1 MAGLNSALGPAQPRG
16 QFAAIAW
23 LRWRIFVNS
32 LRTVRG
38 RLELFSWV
46 LMGLGFAL
54 FGLGGTFGLGAAAWF
69 FVSRG
74 TVEWLTALLWGVFL
88 YWQLFPVMATAFSE
102 TFDASNFLRFP
113 LAYRPYFLIRVVYGA
128 LDPSTMIGTL
138 WLIGIAAGT
147 GIAAPRLLPW
157 AALVLAA
164 FAVFNI
170 LLNRLIFAWI
180 ERWLAQRKTREIFGI
195 VFFLF
200 IISFQLIGPTMNYY
214 VHHHGKSSPPEL
226 AGVAAR
232 LLPAE
237 RLLPPGLAAS
247 ALARASRGEH
257 LAALGALVLL
267 CAYTGLSFRLLG
279 VRMHAQYR
287 GESLSETAGRTTS
300 RGEKQIVRSGWRIPG
315 VSAPVAA
322 IIEKEFRYLS
332 RSGPLLFLLVMPLVV
347 LLLFRM
353 GPASSAGRGG
363 NFPMHRIDFMFPVG
377 AAYALLILSGVMYN
391 NLGVDAGGVQFFFMS
406 PLHFRAVM
414 LAKNLAQAAV
424 LAMEM
429 LFVWIGAALMFHR
442 PAIGVT
448 LATLAGVTFA
458 TIVNFSAGNLLSL
471 YAPKKIDFSVFGRQ
485 RASGI
490 TAFASLGVQIVTIG
504 LTALTLVMATHYGR
518 LWLATLLLL
527 ALAAAAAA
535 AYAAVLH
542 RIDQIALD
550 RREALFSE
558 LCRA

>member
-1 MAGLNSALGPAQPRG
+1 MAGLNSAPGPAPPRG

-32 LRTVRG
+32 LRTMRG
-38 RLELFSWV
+38 RLEVVSWI
-46 LMGLGFAL
+46 LMGLGFTL
-54 FGLGGTFGLGAAAWF
+54 FGLGGGFGLGAAAWF

-74 TVEWLTALLWGVFL
+74 TVEWLTVPLWAVFV
-88 YWQLFPVMATAFSE
+88 YWQLFPVIATAFSE
-102 TFDASNFLRFP
+102 TFDTSNFLRFP
-113 LAYRPYFLIRVVYGA
+113 LAYRPYFLVRVVYGA

-138 WLIGIAAGT
+138 WLIGIAAGI

-157 AALVLAA
+157 TALVLAA
-164 FAVFNI
+164 YAAFNI

-195 VFFLF
+195 VFFLV
-200 IISFQLIGPTMNYY
+200 IIGFQLIGPTMNYY
-214 VHHHGKSSPPEL
+214 VHRHGKSSPPEL

-237 RLLPPGLAAS
+237 RLLPPGLAGS

-257 LAALGALVLL
+257 LVALGALVLL
-267 CAYTGLSFRLLG
+267 CAYAALSFRLLG
-279 VRMHAQYR
+279 VRMRAQYR
-287 GESLSETAGRTTS
+287 GENLSETAGRTAS
-300 RGEKQIVRSGWRIPG
+300 RGEKLVVRSGWRVPG

-322 IIEKEFRYLS
+322 IIEKEFHYLS

-347 LLLFRM
+347 LLIFRM
-353 GPASSAGRGG
+353 GPASAAGRG
-363 NFPMHRIDFMFPVG
+363 NHFPARGIDFMFPVG
-377 AAYALLILSGVMYN
+377 AAYVLLMLSGVMYN
-391 NLGVDAGGVQFFFMS
+391 SLGVDSGGVQFFFMS
-406 PLHFRAVM
+406 PLRFRAVM
-414 LAKNLAQAAV
+414 LAKNLSLAAV
-424 LAMEM
+424 LAMEIV
-429 LFVWIGAALMFHR
+429 FVWIGAAVMFHP

-458 TIVNFSAGNLLSL
+458 VIVNFSAGNLMSL
-471 YAPKKIDFSVFGRQ
+471 YSPKKIDFSVFGRQ
-485 RASGI
+485 RASGL
-490 TAFASLGVQIVTIG
+490 TALASLGVQAVTIG
-504 LTALTLVMATHYGR
+504 LTALALFTGAHYGR
-518 LWLATLLLL
+518 MWLATLLLL

-535 AYAAVLH
+535 GYAAVLH

>member
-1 MAGLNSALGPAQPRG
+1 MAGLNSALGPAQQQG

-23 LRWRIFVNS
+23 LRWRIFINS

-38 RLELFSWV
+38 RLELVSWI

-54 FGLGGTFGLGAAAWF
+54 FGLGGAFGLGAAAWF
-69 FVSRG
+69 LVSRG
-74 TVEWLTALLWGVFL
+74 TVEWLAGPLWGVFL
-88 YWQLFPVMATAFSE
+88 YWQIFPVMATAFSE
-102 TFDASNFLRFP
+102 NFDASNFLRFP
-113 LAYRPYFLIRVVYGA
+113 LAYRPYFLVRVIYGA

-138 WLIGIAAGT
+138 WLIGIAVGT

-157 AALVLAA
+157 TVFVLAV
-164 FAVFNI
+164 FAAFNI
-170 LLNRLIFAWI
+170 LLNRAIFSWI

-200 IISFQLIGPTMNYY
+200 IISFQLSGPLVNYY
-214 VHHHGKSSPPEL
+214 MHHVRKGATPEM
-226 AGVAAR
+226 AGLAAR

-237 RLLPPGLAAS
+237 RLLPPGLASS
-247 ALARASRGEH
+247 ALARASHGEH
-257 LAALGALVLL
+257 LAALAALVLL
-267 CAYTGLSFRLLG
+267 CAYAGLFLQLLN
-279 VRMHAQYR
+279 VRMRAQYH
-287 GESLSETAGRTTS
+287 GESFSETAARTTAP
-300 RGEKQIVRSGWRIPG
+300 REKQTVRLGWRVPG

-332 RSGPLLFLLVMPLVV
+332 RSGPILFTLVMPVV
-347 LLLFRM
+347 ILLIFRV
-353 GPASSAGRGG
+353 GPANAAGRG
-363 NFPMHRIDFMFPVG
+363 NHLLAHRIDFMFPVG

-391 NLGVDAGGVQFFFMS
+391 SLGGDAGGVQFFFMS
-406 PLHFRAVM
+406 PLRFREVM
-414 LAKNLAQAAV
+414 LAKNLAQASV
-424 LAMEM
+424 LVLEM
-429 LFVWIGAALMFHR
+429 GLVWIGTALMFR
-442 PAIGVT
+442 PPAIGVT

-458 TIVNFSAGNLLSL
+458 AIVNFSAGNLLSL
-471 YAPKKIDFSVFGRQ
+471 YSPKKIDFAAFGRQ

-490 TAFASLGVQIVTIG
+490 TALAALGAQIVTIG
-504 LTALTLVMATHYGR
+504 LTALALVAATHYGR
-518 LWLATLLLL
+518 IWLATIVLL

-535 AYAAVLH
+535 GYAAVFN

>member
-1 MAGLNSALGPAQPRG
+1 MAGLNSALGSAQQKG
-16 QFAAIAW
+16 QLAAIAW

-38 RLELFSWV
+38 RLEVVSWI
-46 LMGLGFAL
+46 LMVLGFAL
-54 FGLGGTFGLGAAAWF
+54 FGLGGAFGLGAAAWF

-113 LAYRPYFLIRVVYGA
+113 LAYRPYFLIRVIYGA

-138 WLIGIAAGT
+138 WLIGIAVGT

-157 AALVLAA
+157 AALVLAV
-164 FAVFNI
+164 FAAFNI

-200 IISFQLIGPTMNYY
+200 IIGFQLTGPTINYFR
-214 VHHHGKSSPPEL
+214 HHGKSSRPEL
-226 AGVAAR
+226 AGVAAQ

-237 RLLPPGLAAS
+237 RLLPPGLASS
-247 ALARASRGEH
+247 ALARASQGEH
-257 LAALGALVLL
+257 LAALGAFVLL
-267 CAYTGLSFRLLG
+267 CAYAGLSLRLLG
-279 VRMHAQYR
+279 VRMRAQYR
-287 GESLSETAGRTTS
+287 GENLSETAGRTAS
-300 RGEKQIVRSGWRIPG
+300 PGEKQVVRSGWRIPG

-332 RSGPLLFLLVMPLVV
+332 RSGPLLFLLVMPLVI
-347 LLLFRM
+347 LLIFRM
-353 GPASSAGRGG
+353 GPANAAGRGSH
-363 NFPMHRIDFMFPVG
+363 FPTHGIDFMFPVG
-377 AAYALLILSGVMYN
+377 AAYVLLMLSGVMYN

-406 PLHFRAVM
+406 PLRFRAVM

-424 LAMEM
+424 LTMEM
-429 LFVWIGAALMFHR
+429 GFVWIGAALMFHP

-471 YAPKKIDFSVFGRQ
+471 YAPKKIDFP
-485 RASGI
+485 
-490 TAFASLGVQIVTIG
+490 
-504 LTALTLVMATHYGR
+504 TLP
-518 LWLATLLLL
+518 
-527 ALAAAAAA
+527 
-535 AYAAVLH
+535 
-542 RIDQIALD
+542 
-550 RREALFSE
+550 
-558 LCRA
+558 